1 MIVSDFTDTVAFA
14 DPASA
19 KSPLKSQRARAAIV
33 VVSQDRWRRI
43 FVRAIWAEA
52 TTANALTD
60 KIFEINAL
68 WRPHPFGCEA
78 NAMQILFAE
87 SLLREARMRDIRLP
101 LVPVYQPPQQKKAFR
116 IRQALQPV
124 IASGRL
130 FLLAEHGEL
139 EHELTSFPQH
149 PRVDLVDA
157 LASAVVLLP
166 KRALPQQDAD
176 DQAGLRAYLRQSGV
190 PEDTITERVARLA
203 SRPDFPHGERA

>member
-1 MIVSDFTDTVAFA
+1 MIVTDFTDTVAFA
-14 DPASA
+14 DPASS

-33 VVSQDRWRRI
+33 VVSQDQWRRV

-60 KIFEINAL
+60 KIFELNAL

-78 NAMQILFAE
+78 NAMQVLFAE
-87 SLLREARMRDIRLP
+87 SVLREARMRDIRLP

-116 IRQALQPV
+116 IRQALQPL

-130 FLLAEHGEL
+130 FLMQDQGEL
-139 EHELTSFPQH
+139 EHELTTFPQH

-166 KRALPQQDAD
+166 KRSLPQQNAD
-176 DQAGLRAYLRQSGV
+176 DHEGLRAYLRQSGV
-190 PEDTITERVARLA
+190 PDATIAERLARLD
-203 SRPDFPHGERA
+203 RGNGFPQETRS